1 MSFMDRLKGR
11 GRKDRDAAQH
21 EDSSLSGPYSGLEAD
36 LRDTVQDS
44 GLGTTVSVPDA
55 IISEA
60 SPSVLAVAGP
70 RRVAEALER
79 QPQPILREPCTQLP
93 ANDLV
98 LLQQLYCMR
107 FIGRLSEIL
116 FPRL

>member
-44 GLGTTVSVPDA
+44 GLGTTVSMRYSPGSYRTLSAAYRMQKVTNLIALP
-55 IISEA
+55 SEQ
-60 SPSVLAVAGP
+60 VDVG
-70 RRVAEALER
+70 
-79 QPQPILREPCTQLP
+79 
-93 ANDLV
+93 
-98 LLQQLYCMR
+98 
-107 FIGRLSEIL
+107 
-116 FPRL
+116 

>member
-1 MSFMDRLKGR
+1 MTPPVAAAGGRTTRHRKDEAWMSFMDRLKGR

-55 IISEA
+55 IIS
-60 SPSVLAVAGP
+60 
-70 RRVAEALER
+70 
-79 QPQPILREPCTQLP
+79 
-93 ANDLV
+93 
-98 LLQQLYCMR
+98 
-107 FIGRLSEIL
+107 
-116 FPRL
+116 